1 MKKVIALLLMLSML
15 LCSVAVADTEAAEPS
30 YTYNTAASEFPTNWS
45 PFSNQT
51 ATDGDILDYIRNGF
65 YTFDFNDTLD
75 GYCLLYTSF
84 GMSRHVVV
92 DAQAIFSRLCKRT
105 THQQLRVG
113 EGIHPVLDILHA
125 HILHGYAA
133 VSYTHLDVYK
143 RQVS

>member
-65 YTFDFNDTLD
+65 YTFDFNTRWTATWSCRTPSL
-75 GYCLLYTSF
+75 
-84 GMSRHVVV
+84 
-92 DAQAIFSRLCKRT
+92 ISRLT
-105 THQQLRVG
+105 
-113 EGIHPVLDILHA
+113 
-125 HILHGYAA
+125 
-133 VSYTHLDVYK
+133 
-143 RQVS
+143 